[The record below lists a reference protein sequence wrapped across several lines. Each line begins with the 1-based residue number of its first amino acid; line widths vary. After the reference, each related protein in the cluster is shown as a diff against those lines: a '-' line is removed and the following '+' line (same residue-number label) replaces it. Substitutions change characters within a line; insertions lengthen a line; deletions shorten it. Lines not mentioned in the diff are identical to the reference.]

1 MTPRSCPSAR
11 TSHGLNVSRKLLEDG
26 EDYVL
31 EADTSAWIT
40 VGNGSLRIEHG
51 SDGLRVTL
59 YPLDGE
65 LEDDLGELSA
75 SWNEIR
81 KAID

>member
-1 MTPRSCPSAR
+1 MRA
-11 TSHGLNVSRKLLEDG
+11 KILEDD
-26 EDYVL
+26 DYVL
-31 EADTSAWIT
+31 EMDTVAWIT
-40 VGNGSLRIEHG
+40 VGNGSVRLEHG

-65 LEDDLGELSA
+65 DGDELGEFSA
-75 SWNEIR
+75 TWNEIR

>member
-1 MTPRSCPSAR
+1 MR
-11 TSHGLNVSRKLLEDG
+11 RKLLEDG

-31 EADTSAWIT
+31 EADSVAWIT

>member
-1 MTPRSCPSAR
+1 MR
-11 TSHGLNVSRKLLEDG
+11 RKLLEDG

-31 EADTSAWIT
+31 ESDSSCWIT
-40 VGNGSLRIEHG
+40 VGNGSLRIENG

-65 LEDDLGELSA
+65 LEDEIGELSA

>member
-1 MTPRSCPSAR
+1 MR
-11 TSHGLNVSRKLLEDG
+11 GKILED

-31 EADTSAWIT
+31 EMDTVVWVT
-40 VGNGSLRIEHG
+40 VGNGSVRLEHG

-65 LEDDLGELSA
+65 LGDDLGELSA
-75 SWNEIR
+75 TWNELR